1 MSLHADR
8 GRAESFGAVAEL
20 YERARPSYPPAL
32 IDALLEGGVHD
43 VLDVGTGTGIAG
55 ALLAARGCAVL
66 GVEVDERMAARARA
80 RGLEVEVAPF
90 ERWQAR
96 GRAFDL
102 VIAAQAWHWIE
113 PAAGVRRAAGLLRPR
128 GRLAVFWNLGDPPAH
143 VRAVLDP
150 IYDRLEPALGHG
162 AQSHGAS
169 RPGRPQQSAAE
180 GIAASGCFEP
190 ARIRTFPWSRE
201 YDAESWVALLATHS
215 DHQTLAPRAA
225 RGPARRDRGGAAR
238 ARRLVRDALR
248 DGARRGPP
256 GGRSAADYLARCQP
270 RHTRRLACG
279 SIVPP

>member
-1 MSLHADR
+1 MSVHADR

-20 YERARPSYPPAL
+20 YERVRPSYPPAL
-32 IDALLEGGVHD
+32 VEALLEGGVHD

-80 RGLEVEVAPF
+80 RGLDVEVAPF
-90 ERWQAR
+90 ERWAPL
-96 GRAFDL
+96 GRTFDL

-162 AQSHGAS
+162 TPTAGAS
-169 RPGRPQQSAAE
+169 RPDAPQSASEA
-180 GIAASGCFEP
+180 IAGCGCFEP
-190 ARIRTFPWSRE
+190 ATIRAFPWSQR

-215 DHQTLAPRAA
+215 DHLTLAP
-225 RGPARRDRGGAAR
+225 ARREALLGAIGE
-238 ARRLVRDALR
+238 ALR
-248 DGARRGPP
+248 GLGGPFEMP
-256 GGRSAADYLARCQP
+256 YETVLVDA
-270 RHTRRLACG
+270 RLAG
-279 SIVPP
+279 EHPPII